1 MSDLSEVEHVAAATF
16 AREVINKF
24 PDVVSNPLDGN
35 GVELIV
41 PRENIRGIVSMID
54 ERFEYAFPEL
64 VFGVD
69 LEDGNFEVVYIFW
82 MRTSSLLCQLK
93 VALQEEDLWVDT
105 VADIYPGL
113 EWHERETHEM
123 FGIDFKGHPDLRL
136 LLLPDELEGQYPL
149 RKRFKTDRSRLDETG
164 LAVRKPKPAPKPEPK
179 PEEKAE
185 PEPKTEEVTE

>member
-1 MSDLSEVEHVAAATF
+1 MSALSDTENVAAATF
-16 AREVINKF
+16 ARDVINKF

-41 PRENIRGIVSMID
+41 PRADIRGIVSMID

-82 MRTSSLLCQLK
+82 MRSSSLLCQLK
-93 VALQEEDLWVDT
+93 VALQEDDLWVDT
-105 VADIYPGL
+105 VSDIYPGL

-136 LLLPDELEGQYPL
+136 LLLPDELEGKYPL
-149 RKRFKTDRSRLDETG
+149 RKSFKTDRSRLDETG
-164 LAVRKPKPAPKPEPK
+164 LAVRTPKPAPKSEPRPEG
-179 PEEKAE
+179 KAE
-185 PEPKTEEVTE
+185 QAPKEDDAE